1 MSAASASDE
10 ILFEVKDDGIAWLT
24 FNRPDARNAMTFNM
38 YTRLGEICSDLD
50 PRVKVL
56 ILRGAG
62 DKAFV
67 SGTDIAQFR
76 KFTEPHHALD
86 YEAMMDKV
94 FDALED
100 VKVPTI
106 AAIQGACTGGGAGI
120 AAACD
125 LRYGAPSARFG
136 FPIAR
141 TLGNTLSMRNHA
153 RLAGLIGVAKT
164 KDILFLA
171 RLMDAAEMKSIGLL
185 NEVTSEDGLYK
196 RVEEVAHTL
205 MEHAP
210 LTLLAAKEALN
221 RVLRHWT
228 PPGGGADFVVRN
240 YMSKDF
246 KEGVE
251 SFLAKR
257 KPRWT
262 GK

>member
-1 MSAASASDE
+1 MSADE

-24 FNRPDARNAMTFNM
+24 FNRPEARNAMTFGM
-38 YTRLGEICSDLD
+38 YQRLGEICRTL
-50 PRVKVL
+50 PEKARVL

-62 DKAFV
+62 NKAFV

-76 KFTEPHHALD
+76 SFTTPQHALD
-86 YEAMMDKV
+86 YEARMDAV

-106 AAIQGACTGGGAGI
+106 AALQGACTGGGAGI

-125 LRYGAPSARFG
+125 LRIGAPSAKFG

-164 KDILFLA
+164 KDILLLA
-171 RLMDAAEMKSIGLL
+171 RLMDAEEMRAVGLL
-185 NEVTSEDGLYK
+185 NEVTA
-196 RVEEVAHTL
+196 EEGIYARAEELARTL
-205 MEHAP
+205 LEHAP

-221 RVLRHWT
+221 RILRHWM

-240 YMSKDF
+240 YMSADF
-246 KEGVE
+246 QEGVE